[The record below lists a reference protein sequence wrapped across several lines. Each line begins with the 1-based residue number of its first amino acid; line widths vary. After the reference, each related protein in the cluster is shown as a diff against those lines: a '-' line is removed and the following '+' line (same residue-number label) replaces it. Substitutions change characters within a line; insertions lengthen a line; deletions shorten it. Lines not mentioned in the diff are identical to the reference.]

1 MYFGYFPS
9 GFSEES
15 PVSGVEKQYKTKKK
29 KKKENEFGKITEES
43 KLGSGPFAINTI
55 LKKNKTKQVLWFLS
69 LPEKKKWLL
78 THTHTHTHTHH
89 RRIGWAVQN
98 KMFHSPFVLDKN
110 SEALEKINC
119 T

>member
-1 MYFGYFPS
+1 LGIFPV
-9 GFSEES
+9 
-15 PVSGVEKQYKTKKK
+15 VSVRSLLSQGWKNNTKQKKK